1 MGLPYSSILGND
13 ARRQTG
19 SGDRRP
25 NPDGID
31 PSNQEHTMNKMMT
44 LTSALLDLLKELEDT
59 KVPLIVGG
67 GY

>member
-1 MGLPYSSILGND
+1 
-13 ARRQTG
+13 
-19 SGDRRP
+19 
-25 NPDGID
+25 
-31 PSNQEHTMNKMMT
+31 MNKMMT